1 MIKNELGAHG
11 HFWFFVNLTCQPN
24 IDKLSDLR
32 TSITLQNTK
41 GLNIDIVENV
51 LRPLKTESISKL
63 SNSKIP
69 WTKTLNED
77 NFHHIAF
84 FFTFFK
90 GYRRIKF
97 VIGNN
102 TKENFLWVPV
112 KTNFKFH
119 KMTSYT

>member
-1 MIKNELGAHG
+1 M
-11 HFWFFVNLTCQPN
+11 
-24 IDKLSDLR
+24 
-32 TSITLQNTK
+32 
-41 GLNIDIVENV
+41 NIDIVENV

-90 GYRRIKF
+90 GYRRIKL

-102 TKENFLWVPV
+102 TQRKFLMGAREN
-112 KTNFKFH
+112 KFQISQNDILH
-119 KMTSYT
+119 TKFSEFYLCFHILCEI